1 MLEYFNNIDSERGDD
16 IMTLGQ
22 KLKEI
27 RKRFGLSQEQLAEIM
42 NVSRQAITKWENDL
56 GLPDVSNLQE
66 LSKVFGITVDYLLND
81 ENQLPALSMK
91 KELDKD
97 KYNNKLTMF
106 SNVLQ
111 EYYPEPWK
119 IYVLRREKKMNLVEK
134 IIDFFVDIMPITLAD
149 ITSDASSYYLVKKD
163 NLKLLV
169 NIKNYTL
176 EVIELPFNTNDKK
189 FVYGQNKFKNYGEFK
204 IK

>member
-1 MLEYFNNIDSERGDD
+1 
-16 IMTLGQ
+16 MTLGQ

-27 RKRFGLSQEQLAEIM
+27 RKRVGLSQEQLAEVM
-42 NVSRQAITKWENDL
+42 NVSRQAITKWENDG

-81 ENQLPALSMK
+81 DNGLPALSMR

-97 KYNNKLTMF
+97 KYRNRITMYLE
-106 SNVLQ
+106 VLK
-111 EYYPEPWK
+111 EYYPEPYE
-119 IYVLRREKKMNLVEK
+119 IYTLTRTKKLNFIET
-134 IIDFFVDIMPITLAD
+134 IIDIFIAPEIGPVSTAD
-149 ITSDASSYYLVKKD
+149 GFSDLSPYYLVKKD

-176 EVIELPFNTNDKK
+176 EVIELPFNTNEKK
-189 FVYGQNKFKNYGEFK
+189 FVYGRNKFVNCGKVK
-204 IK
+204 LTK